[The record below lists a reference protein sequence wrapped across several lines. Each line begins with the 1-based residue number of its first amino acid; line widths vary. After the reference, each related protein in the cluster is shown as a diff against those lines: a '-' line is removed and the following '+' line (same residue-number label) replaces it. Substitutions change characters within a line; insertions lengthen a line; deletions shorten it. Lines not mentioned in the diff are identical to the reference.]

1 MRLQSLHTH
10 SLFDDG
16 KSSLEEMVLSAIDHD
31 LAALGFSGHSP
42 MPEPQGW
49 TVQQEDLPKY
59 KAEVFRLKEKYAD
72 QIPLYYGIEL
82 DLVSQIPIDEYEYVI
97 GSVHHIPWEDGW
109 VSVDD
114 SVAMTRNN
122 VKNLYRGDSDAY
134 SIAYYRQVER
144 IADYPQVKICGHFDQ
159 LTKFNEIEPL
169 VNTDTL
175 AYHRA
180 ADRAMEAVVAA
191 GKVFEINTG
200 AISRGYRI
208 TPYPPLHMLQQ
219 LNRMGAKITI
229 TADAHH
235 ADAIACG
242 YADAL
247 ERAKFCGFREIW
259 QFDGKEFVPTPI
271 D

>member
-1 MRLQSLHTH
+1 MKLQSLHTH

-16 KSSLEEMVLSAIDHD
+16 KSSLEEMVLSAIRHD
-31 LAALGFSGHSP
+31 LGAMGFSGHSP
-42 MPEPQGW
+42 MPDPQGW
-49 TVQQEDLPKY
+49 TVQLEDLPRY
-59 KAEVFRLKEKYAD
+59 RAEIMGLKEKYRD

-82 DLVSQIPIDEYEYVI
+82 DLVSNIPIDEYEYVI
-97 GSVHHIPWEDGW
+97 GSVHHIPWDGGW

-114 SVAMTRNN
+114 SVAVTRNN
-122 VKNLYRGDSDAY
+122 VQNLFRGDSDAY
-134 SIAYYRQVER
+134 AVEYYKQVER

-169 VNTDTL
+169 VNTDTIV
-175 AYHRA
+175 YQRA
-180 ADRAMEAVVAA
+180 ADRAMEAVAAA

-208 TPYPPLHMLQQ
+208 TPSPPLHMLKQMR
-219 LNRMGAKITI
+219 RMGAKITI

-242 YADAL
+242 YDDAL
-247 ERAKFCGFREIW
+247 ERAKYAGFREIW
-259 QFDGKEFVPTPI
+259 LFDGKEFVPTPI

>member
-1 MRLQSLHTH
+1 MKLHSLHTH

-16 KSSLEEMVLSAIDHD
+16 KSSLEEMVLSAIRHD
-31 LAALGFSGHSP
+31 LGAMGFSGHSP
-42 MPEPQGW
+42 MPDPQGW
-49 TVQQEDLPKY
+49 TVQLEDLPRY
-59 KAEVFRLKEKYAD
+59 RAEIMGLKEKYRD

-82 DLVSQIPIDEYEYVI
+82 DLVSNIPIDEYEYVI
-97 GSVHHIPWEDGW
+97 GSVHHIPWDGGW

-114 SVAMTRNN
+114 SVAVTRNN
-122 VKNLYRGDSDAY
+122 VQNLFRGDSDAY
-134 SIAYYRQVER
+134 AVEYYKQVER
-144 IADYPQVKICGHFDQ
+144 IADYPQVKICEHFDQ

-169 VNTDTL
+169 VNTDTIV
-175 AYHRA
+175 YQRA
-180 ADRAMEAVVAA
+180 ADRAMEAVAAA

-208 TPYPPLHMLQQ
+208 TPYPPLHMLKQMR
-219 LNRMGAKITI
+219 RMGAKITI

-242 YADAL
+242 YDDAL
-247 ERAKFCGFREIW
+247 ERAKYAGFREIW
-259 QFDGKEFVPTPI
+259 LFDGKEFVPTPI